1 MDFGIT
7 SIRNSLQTL
16 DKAASTVKNTV
27 NIGTN
32 ILDTIQ
38 DPVGALSNLGSK
50 YSTQNLRFP
59 RDVENPDVG
68 IGNHGHYI
76 LFSINTQER
85 AKLRTSALGT
95 GGSVVDDPTRNA
107 NIPAYCDQ
115 CIYRSINTGGN
126 GKCPKYE
133 AGAVCSIRDDYIKII
148 NTLDTRKPD
157 DVKAML
163 DMIAKISF
171 ENVLMALTQAKMDGN
186 IPDRNTKS
194 EINTLLAVIKSI
206 NDLNTKVVVTQQTE
220 LDQKTGD
227 ISSIFKQIKAQR
239 SVD

>member
-1 MDFGIT
+1 MVEELFKIKAVDGKNIVVEDKRKTVSPF
-7 SIRNSLQTL
+7 NS
-16 DKAASTVKNTV
+16 
-27 NIGTN
+27 
-32 ILDTIQ
+32 
-38 DPVGALSNLGSK
+38 
-50 YSTQNLRFP
+50 
-59 RDVENPDVG
+59 
-68 IGNHGHYI
+68 
-76 LFSINTQER
+76 
-85 AKLRTSALGT
+85 AKHFK
-95 GGSVVDDPTRNA
+95 DA

-115 CIYRSINTGGN
+115 CIYRSVDTGGN

-133 AGAVCSIRDDYIKII
+133 AGAVCSIRDDFVQVI
-148 NTLDTRKPD
+148 NSLDTRKPD

-206 NDLNTKVVVTQQTE
+206 NDLNTKVVVTEKTE
-220 LDQKTGD
+220 MDEKTGD

-239 SVD
+239 SEG

>member
-1 MDFGIT
+1 MVEELFNIKAVDGKNIVVEDKRKTVSPF
-7 SIRNSLQTL
+7 NS
-16 DKAASTVKNTV
+16 
-27 NIGTN
+27 
-32 ILDTIQ
+32 
-38 DPVGALSNLGSK
+38 
-50 YSTQNLRFP
+50 
-59 RDVENPDVG
+59 
-68 IGNHGHYI
+68 
-76 LFSINTQER
+76 
-85 AKLRTSALGT
+85 AKHFK
-95 GGSVVDDPTRNA
+95 DA

-115 CIYRSINTGGN
+115 CIYRSVDTGGN

-133 AGAVCSIRDDYIKII
+133 AGAVCSISDDFVQVI
-148 NTLDTRKPD
+148 NSLDTRKPD

-206 NDLNTKVVVTQQTE
+206 NDLNTKVVVTEKTE
-220 LDQKTGD
+220 MDEKTGD

-239 SVD
+239 SEG